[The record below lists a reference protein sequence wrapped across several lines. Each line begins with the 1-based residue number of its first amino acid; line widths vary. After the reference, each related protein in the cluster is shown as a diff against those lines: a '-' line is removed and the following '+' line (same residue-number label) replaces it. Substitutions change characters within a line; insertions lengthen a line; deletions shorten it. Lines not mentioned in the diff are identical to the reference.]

1 MSYWGHYQTNS
12 QKRRPELDKQ
22 PLPSFMYWSIEM
34 TSVSDEVRG
43 STKAGETV
51 ELIAIG
57 DKPKIKIVPEMKFWS
72 KIVSNRSS

>member
-1 MSYWGHYQTNS
+1 
-12 QKRRPELDKQ
+12 
-22 PLPSFMYWSIEM
+22 M